1 VDLLPENEEAGAVF
15 MMVRGQVISAEIG
28 ERRRIVTLSIP
39 AVKDVMDI
47 YGVQDRRG
55 CLGRVMRLWHE
66 MRAKDE
72 S

>member
-1 VDLLPENEEAGAVF
+1 MDLLPENEEAGAVF

-47 YGVQDRRG
+47 YGVRDRRG
-55 CLGRVMRLWHE
+55 CLGRVMWLWHE

>member
-15 MMVRGQVISAEIG
+15 MMVRGQVVSAEIG
-28 ERRRIVTLSIP
+28 KGRCIVTLSIP
-39 AVKDVMDI
+39 AVRDVMDI
-47 YGVQDRRG
+47 YGVKDQQR

-66 MRAKDE
+66 MRSKDE

>member
-1 VDLLPENEEAGAVF
+1 MDLLPENEEAGAVF

-47 YGVQDRRG
+47 YGVKDQQR